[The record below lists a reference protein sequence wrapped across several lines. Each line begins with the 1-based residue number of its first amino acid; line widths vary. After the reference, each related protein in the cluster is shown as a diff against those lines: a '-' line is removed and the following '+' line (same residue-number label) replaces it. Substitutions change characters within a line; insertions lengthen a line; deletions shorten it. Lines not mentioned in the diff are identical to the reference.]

1 MCDPDKGKIISAE
14 PRKGKIIFLSDK
26 EKIIPQAL
34 SVRESRQNDE
44 GSRGHEL
51 ESDTIP
57 CK

>member
-1 MCDPDKGKIISAE
+1 MKRTNVE